1 MLGTVN
7 KAGVLGAV
15 AATAV
20 NLGCCAPGALG
31 PLAGVLAAGGLL
43 DRIPAAWQLPVLYG
57 SLAVA
62 LLGFGLGWRR
72 HRGLAPVLLFLPG
85 AAAVLYP
92 LHVALDVSVLK
103 VLIWVGFG
111 LLLAAAVWD
120 TWLSFQTR
128 GCRLTLSRSEG
139 SQ

>member
-1 MLGTVN
+1 MLGAIN
-7 KAGVLGAV
+7 KLGVLG
-15 AATAV
+15 TAV
-20 NLGCCAPGALG
+20 SSALSLGCCAPQVLG
-31 PLAGVLAAGGLL
+31 PLAAVVYAGGLL
-43 DRIPAAWQLPVLYG
+43 DRVPGAWQLPLLYG

-92 LHVALDVSVLK
+92 LHAALDVSVLK
-103 VLIWVGFG
+103 VLIWLGFS
-111 LLLAAAVWD
+111 LLLAATAWD
-120 TWLSFQTR
+120 TWLRFR
-128 GCRLTLSRSEG
+128 GRRCGFGVSQSEA